1 MDWHGV
7 DWQCDFFDHRLRDHH
22 EVEEK
27 TSYILMNPVRKG
39 LCERAEDWRWVYPL
53 MIARRRTGRA
63 RHSCA
68 RCVLGCETTGAQ
80 RTARPTNARLTDHV
94 SIKVNVSA
102 LVTIMKCK
110 FAVCVLVIMAALDA
124 NAQSKPSATLIVTN
138 AVVYTVDK
146 QRPKA
151 EAVAVIG
158 DRIVAVGSRAEIEL
172 WRGPQTKVIDADGKL
187 LLPGFNDAHVHFI
200 QGGAQLDQ
208 VQLTDAATPEEFAK
222 RIAAQTKKTPKGEWI
237 LGGRWDETKWPNQEL
252 PTKELVDRVTGDTPM
267 FVERYDGHEALANS
281 AAMKLAGI
289 DPKTAE
295 IPGGV
300 IVRDA
305 SGNPT
310 GVFKDAAM
318 TLIYKAIPPMTHE
331 QRLRA
336 ARGALK
342 HAASL
347 GVTSVQHMNPEFA
360 DVAAY
365 SELAEKGELTTRLYA
380 VPMETDW
387 RDQAKVGIRRAW
399 GSSYLRLGAVKGY
412 ADGSLGSRT
421 AYMFEPFNDDPG
433 NRGLLSDEMHPPS
446 AMRDRLMQADAAGL
460 QLRVHAIGDRAI
472 SMILD
477 IFADIEKEHGYH
489 DQRFAIEHA
498 QHMAQKDLERFAKLH
513 VIASMQPYHAIDD
526 GRWAE
531 PRLGHE
537 RARYSYAWRSF
548 LDHGVTLAFGTD
560 WPVAPLDPMP
570 GVYAAVTRATLD
582 GKNPGG
588 WIPEEKIT
596 LPEAIEAYTMGA
608 AFAEFQERE
617 KGSITPGKL
626 ADMVIV
632 SDNIFELKP
641 EAIRNVK
648 VQTTIVG
655 GKVVYGER

>member
-1 MDWHGV
+1 
-7 DWQCDFFDHRLRDHH
+7 
-22 EVEEK
+22 
-27 TSYILMNPVRKG
+27 
-39 LCERAEDWRWVYPL
+39 
-53 MIARRRTGRA
+53 
-63 RHSCA
+63 
-68 RCVLGCETTGAQ
+68 
-80 RTARPTNARLTDHV
+80 
-94 SIKVNVSA
+94 
-102 LVTIMKCK
+102 
-110 FAVCVLVIMAALDA
+110 MASLDA
-124 NAQSKPSATLIVTN
+124 NAELKPSATLIVTN
-138 AVVYTVDK
+138 AAVYTVDK
-146 QRPKA
+146 QQPKA
-151 EAVAVIG
+151 EAVAVVG
-158 DRIVAVGSRAEIEL
+158 DRIVAAGSRADIDL
-172 WRGPQTKVIDADGKL
+172 WRGPKTKLIDAEGKL
-187 LLPGFNDAHVHFI
+187 LLPGFNDAHLHFI
-200 QGGAQLDQ
+200 QGGAQLEQ

-222 RIAAQTKKTPKGEWI
+222 RIAVQIKKTPKGEWI
-237 LGGRWDETKWPNQEL
+237 LGGRWDETKWPKPVL
-252 PTKELVDRVTGDTPM
+252 PTKDLVDPVTGDIPM

-281 AAMKLAGI
+281 AAMKLAGV
-289 DPKTAE
+289 DAKTPDV
-295 IPGGV
+295 PGGV
-300 IVRDA
+300 IMRDA

-310 GVFKDAAM
+310 VIFKDAAM
-318 TLIYKAIPPMTHE
+318 PLIYKSIPPMTHE

-342 HAASL
+342 LAASL

-365 SELAEKGELTTRLYA
+365 SELAEKGELTTRIYA

-399 GSSYLRLGAVKGY
+399 GSSFLRLGAVKGY

-421 AYMFEPFNDDPG
+421 AYMFEPFTDDPG

-460 QLRVHAIGDRAI
+460 QLRVHAIGDRGI
-472 SMILD
+472 SMTLD
-477 IFADIEKEHGYH
+477 IFADIEKEYGYH
-489 DQRFAIEHA
+489 DQRFVVEHA
-498 QHMAQKDLERFAKLH
+498 QHTAQKDFERFAKLH

-531 PRLGHE
+531 ARLGHA

-560 WPVAPLDPMP
+560 WPVAPLDPML

-582 GKNPGG
+582 GKNPDG

-608 AFAEFQERE
+608 ALAEFQDSE

-626 ADMVIV
+626 ADMVIL

-648 VQTTIVG
+648 VKTTIVG
-655 GKVVYGER
+655 GKVVYGEQ

>member
-1 MDWHGV
+1 M

-80 RTARPTNARLTDHV
+80 RIARPTNARLTDHV

-110 FAVCVLVIMAALDA
+110 FALCVLVIMAALDA

-146 QRPKA
+146 QCPKA

-570 GVYAAVTRATLD
+570 GVYAAVTRATLV

-626 ADMVIV
+626 ADM
-632 SDNIFELKP
+632 S
-641 EAIRNVK
+641 
-648 VQTTIVG
+648 
-655 GKVVYGER
+655 

>member
-1 MDWHGV
+1 
-7 DWQCDFFDHRLRDHH
+7 
-22 EVEEK
+22 
-27 TSYILMNPVRKG
+27 
-39 LCERAEDWRWVYPL
+39 
-53 MIARRRTGRA
+53 
-63 RHSCA
+63 
-68 RCVLGCETTGAQ
+68 
-80 RTARPTNARLTDHV
+80 
-94 SIKVNVSA
+94 
-102 LVTIMKCK
+102 
-110 FAVCVLVIMAALDA
+110 MAALDA
-124 NAQSKPSATLIVTN
+124 NAQPQPSATLVVTN
-138 AVVYTVDK
+138 AAVYTVDK
-146 QRPKA
+146 QHPKA

-158 DRIVAVGSRAEIEL
+158 DRIVAVGSRADIDL
-172 WRGPQTKVIDADGKL
+172 WRGPQTKVIDAGGKL

-200 QGGAQLDQ
+200 QGGAQLVQ
-208 VQLTDAATPEEFAK
+208 VDLVDAATPEEFAK
-222 RIAAQTKKTPKGEWI
+222 RIAAQVKKTPKGEWI
-237 LGGRWDETKWPNQEL
+237 LGGRWDETKWPKPEL
-252 PTKELVDRVTGDTPM
+252 PTKDLVDRVTGDIPL

-281 AAMKLAGI
+281 VAMKLAGV
-289 DPKTAE
+289 DAKTPDV
-295 IPGGV
+295 PGGV
-300 IVRDA
+300 IMRDA

-331 QRLRA
+331 QRLLA

-347 GVTSVQHMNPEFA
+347 GVTSVQHMNPDFA

-365 SELAEKGELTTRLYA
+365 SELAEKGELTTRIYA

-387 RDQAKVGIRRAW
+387 RDQAKVGIRHAW

-421 AYMFEPFNDDPG
+421 AYMFEPFTDDPG

-460 QLRVHAIGDRAI
+460 QLRVHAIGDRGI
-472 SMILD
+472 SMMLD

-498 QHMAQKDLERFAKLH
+498 QHTAKKDFARFAKLH

-531 PRLGHE
+531 GRLGHE

-560 WPVAPLDPMP
+560 WPVAPIDPML
-570 GVYAAVTRATLD
+570 GLYAAVTRATLD

-588 WIPEEKIT
+588 WTPEEKIT

-608 AFAEFQERE
+608 AFAEFQDSK
-617 KGSITPGKL
+617 KGSISPGKL

-641 EAIRNVK
+641 EAIRNTKVK
-648 VQTTIVG
+648 TTIVG

>member
-1 MDWHGV
+1 
-7 DWQCDFFDHRLRDHH
+7 
-22 EVEEK
+22 
-27 TSYILMNPVRKG
+27 
-39 LCERAEDWRWVYPL
+39 
-53 MIARRRTGRA
+53 
-63 RHSCA
+63 
-68 RCVLGCETTGAQ
+68 
-80 RTARPTNARLTDHV
+80 
-94 SIKVNVSA
+94 
-102 LVTIMKCK
+102 MKCK
-110 FAVCVLVIMAALDA
+110 FALCFLMFMAALDA

-138 AVVYTVDK
+138 AAVYTVDK

-158 DRIVAVGSRAEIEL
+158 DRIVAVGSRAEIDL
-172 WRGPQTKVIDADGKL
+172 WRGPQTKVIDAHGRL

-208 VQLTDAATPEEFAK
+208 VQLNDAATPEEFTK
-222 RIAAQTKKTPKGEWI
+222 RIAAKVKKTPKGEWI
-237 LGGRWDETKWPNQEL
+237 LGGRWDETKWPKEEL
-252 PTKELVDRVTGDTPM
+252 PTRELVDPVTGDIPI

-281 AAMKLAGI
+281 AAMKLAGVNAKSS
-289 DPKTAE
+289 DV
-295 IPGGV
+295 PGGV

-305 SGNPT
+305 NGNPT
-310 GVFKDAAM
+310 GVLKDAAM
-318 TLIYKAIPPMTHE
+318 TLIYKAIPPMTHD

-336 ARGALK
+336 ARAALR

-365 SELAEKGELTTRLYA
+365 SELAEKGELTTRIYA
-380 VPMETDW
+380 APIETEW
-387 RDQAKVGIRRAW
+387 RDQAKVGIRHAW

-421 AYMFEPFNDDPG
+421 AYMFEPFADDPG
-433 NRGLLSDEMHPPS
+433 NRGLLSDEMHPPG
-446 AMRDRLMQADAAGL
+446 AMRERLMQADAAGL
-460 QLRVHAIGDRAI
+460 QIRVHAIGDRAI

-477 IFADIEKEHGYH
+477 IFGDIEKEHGYH

-498 QHMAQKDLERFAKLH
+498 QHMAQKDFERFAKLH

-531 PRLGHE
+531 ARLGHD

-548 LDHGVTLAFGTD
+548 LGHGVALAFGTD
-560 WPVAPLDPMP
+560 WPVAPLDPML
-570 GVYAAVTRATLD
+570 GLYAAITRATLD
-582 GKNPGG
+582 GKHPNG

-608 AFAEFQERE
+608 AFAEFQEHE
-617 KGSITPGKL
+617 KGSITPSKL
-626 ADMVIV
+626 ADMVIL
-632 SDNIFELKP
+632 SDNLFDVKP

-648 VQTTIVG
+648 METTIVG
-655 GKVVYGER
+655 GEVTYARR

>member
-1 MDWHGV
+1 
-7 DWQCDFFDHRLRDHH
+7 
-22 EVEEK
+22 
-27 TSYILMNPVRKG
+27 
-39 LCERAEDWRWVYPL
+39 
-53 MIARRRTGRA
+53 
-63 RHSCA
+63 
-68 RCVLGCETTGAQ
+68 
-80 RTARPTNARLTDHV
+80 
-94 SIKVNVSA
+94 
-102 LVTIMKCK
+102 MKCK
-110 FAVCVLVIMAALDA
+110 FAFCVLIIMVPLGA
-124 NAQSKPSATLIVTN
+124 NAESKPSATLIVTN
-138 AVVYTVDK
+138 AAVYTVDK
-146 QRPKA
+146 QHPKA

-158 DRIVAVGSRAEIEL
+158 DRIVAVGPRADIDL
-172 WRGPQTKVIDADGKL
+172 WRGPQTKLIDAGGKL

-208 VQLTDAATPEEFAK
+208 VQLTDASTPQEFAK
-222 RIAAQTKKTPKGEWI
+222 RIAAQVKKTRKGEWI
-237 LGGRWDETKWPNQEL
+237 LGGRWDETKWPNQGL
-252 PTKELVDRVTGDTPM
+252 PTKDLVDPVTGDTPI

-289 DPKTAE
+289 DAKTADV
-295 IPGGV
+295 PGGV

-318 TLIYKAIPPMTHE
+318 PLIHKAIPPMTHE
-331 QRLRA
+331 QRVRA
-336 ARGALK
+336 ARAALK

-365 SELAEKGELTTRLYA
+365 SELAEKGELTTRIYA

-421 AYMFEPFNDDPG
+421 AYMFEPFTDDSG

-460 QLRVHAIGDRAI
+460 QIRVHAIGDRAI
-472 SMILD
+472 SMMLD
-477 IFADIEKEHGYH
+477 IFADIEKEHGYY

-498 QHMAQKDLERFAKLH
+498 QHMEQKDFDRFAKLH

-531 PRLGHE
+531 SRLGHE
-537 RARYSYAWRSF
+537 RSRYSYAWRTF
-548 LDHGVTLAFGTD
+548 IDHGVTLAFGTD
-560 WPVAPLDPMP
+560 WPVAPLDPML

-582 GKNPGG
+582 GKNPSG

-596 LPEAIEAYTMGA
+596 LPEAIEA
-608 AFAEFQERE
+608 
-617 KGSITPGKL
+617 S
-626 ADMVIV
+626 
-632 SDNIFELKP
+632 
-641 EAIRNVK
+641 
-648 VQTTIVG
+648 
-655 GKVVYGER
+655 

>member
-1 MDWHGV
+1 MM
-7 DWQCDFFDHRLRDHH
+7 
-22 EVEEK
+22 
-27 TSYILMNPVRKG
+27 T
-39 LCERAEDWRWVYPL
+39 
-53 MIARRRTGRA
+53 
-63 RHSCA
+63 
-68 RCVLGCETTGAQ
+68 
-80 RTARPTNARLTDHV
+80 
-94 SIKVNVSA
+94 
-102 LVTIMKCK
+102 CK
-110 FAVCVLVIMAALDA
+110 FTLCVLVIMATLGA
-124 NAQSKPSATLIVTN
+124 NAESKPSATLIVTN

-146 QRPKA
+146 KQSKA

-158 DRIVAVGSRAEIEL
+158 DRIVAVGSQSDIDL
-172 WRGPQTKVIDADGKL
+172 WRGPQTKVIDAGRKL

-222 RIAAQTKKTPKGEWI
+222 RIAAQVKKTPKTEWI
-237 LGGRWDETKWPNQEL
+237 VGGRWDETKWPNQGL
-252 PTKELVDRVTGDTPM
+252 PTKALVDPVTGDTPI

-289 DPKTAE
+289 DAKTPDVA
-295 IPGGV
+295 GGV

-318 TLIYKAIPPMTHE
+318 PLIFKAIPPMTHE

-336 ARGALK
+336 ARSAMK

-365 SELAEKGELTTRLYA
+365 SELAEKDELITRIYA
-380 VPMETDW
+380 APMETEW
-387 RDQAKVGIRRAW
+387 RDQAKVGIRHAW

-421 AYMFEPFNDDPG
+421 AYMFDPFTDDPG

-446 AMRDRLMQADAAGL
+446 AMRDRLTQADAAGL
-460 QLRVHAIGDRAI
+460 QIRVHAIGDRAI
-472 SMILD
+472 SMMLD
-477 IFADIEKEHGYH
+477 LFADIEKEHGYH

-498 QHMAQKDLERFAKLH
+498 QHMAQKDFERFAKLH

-531 PRLGHE
+531 GRLGHE
-537 RARYSYAWRSF
+537 RTRYSYAWRSF
-548 LDHGVTLAFGTD
+548 LDHGVALAFGTD
-560 WPVAPLDPMP
+560 WPVAPLDPLL
-570 GVYAAVTRATLD
+570 GLYAAVTRATLD

-588 WIPEEKIT
+588 WFPEEKIT
-596 LPEAIEAYTMGA
+596 LPEAIEAYTLGA
-608 AFAEFQERE
+608 AFAEFQEHE

-626 ADMVIV
+626 ADMVILN
-632 SDNIFELKP
+632 DNIFELKP

-648 VQTTIVG
+648 VKTTILG

>member
-1 MDWHGV
+1 LTNLI
-7 DWQCDFFDHRLRDHH
+7 R
-22 EVEEK
+22 VEQMFPGFG
-27 TSYILMNPVRKG
+27 IG
-39 LCERAEDWRWVYPL
+39 
-53 MIARRRTGRA
+53 
-63 RHSCA
+63 H
-68 RCVLGCETTGAQ
+68 
-80 RTARPTNARLTDHV
+80 TN
-94 SIKVNVSA
+94 
-102 LVTIMKCK
+102 MKCK
-110 FAVCVLVIMAALDA
+110 LAACFLMIVASVHA

-138 AVVYTVDK
+138 AAVYTVDK
-146 QRPKA
+146 QHPNA
-151 EAVAVIG
+151 EAVAVMG
-158 DRIVAVGSRAEIEL
+158 DRIVAVDSRAQIDL
-172 WRGPQTKVIDADGKL
+172 WRGPQTKVIDAGGKL
-187 LLPGFNDAHVHFI
+187 VLPGLNDAHVHFM

-222 RIAAQTKKTPKGEWI
+222 RIAAQVKKTPKGEWI
-237 LGGRWDETKWPNQEL
+237 LGGRWDETKWPKPEL
-252 PTKELVDRVTGDTPM
+252 PTKELVDPVTGDTPI

-281 AAMKLAGI
+281 AAMKLAGVNA
-289 DPKTAE
+289 KTPDL
-295 IPGGV
+295 PGGI

-305 SGNPT
+305 NGNPT

-318 TLIYKAIPPMTHE
+318 TLMYKAIPPMSHE

-336 ARGALK
+336 ARRALE

-365 SELAEKGELTTRLYA
+365 SELAEKGELITRIYA
-380 VPMETDW
+380 VPMETEW
-387 RDQAKVGIRRAW
+387 RDQAKVGLRHAW
-399 GSSYLRLGAVKGY
+399 GSTFLRLGAVKGY

-421 AYMFEPFNDDPG
+421 AYMFEPFSDDPG
-433 NRGLLSDEMHPPS
+433 NSGLLSDEMHPPS

-460 QLRVHAIGDRAI
+460 QVRVHAIGDRAI
-472 SMILD
+472 SMMLD

-498 QHMAQKDLERFAKLH
+498 QHMAQKDFERFAKLH

-531 PRLGHE
+531 ARLGHD
-537 RARYSYAWRSF
+537 RSRYSYAWRSF

-560 WPVAPLDPMP
+560 WPVAPLDPML

-582 GKNPGG
+582 GKNLSG

-596 LPEAIEAYTMGA
+596 LAEAIEAYTMGA
-608 AFAEFQERE
+608 AFAEFQDRE
-617 KGSITPGKL
+617 KGSIAPGKL
-626 ADMVIV
+626 ADMVIL
-632 SDNIFELKP
+632 SDNIFNLKP

-648 VQTTIVG
+648 VKTTIVG

>member
-1 MDWHGV
+1 
-7 DWQCDFFDHRLRDHH
+7 
-22 EVEEK
+22 
-27 TSYILMNPVRKG
+27 
-39 LCERAEDWRWVYPL
+39 
-53 MIARRRTGRA
+53 
-63 RHSCA
+63 
-68 RCVLGCETTGAQ
+68 
-80 RTARPTNARLTDHV
+80 
-94 SIKVNVSA
+94 
-102 LVTIMKCK
+102 MKYK
-110 FAVCVLVIMAALDA
+110 LAIYFLLLVIGVYAS
-124 NAQSKPSATLIVTN
+124 AQPKPSATLIVTN
-138 AVVYTVDK
+138 AAVYTVDK
-146 QRPKA
+146 QHPKA

-158 DRIVAVGSRAEIEL
+158 DRIVAVGSRADIDL
-172 WRGPQTKVIDADGKL
+172 WRGPQTKVIDAGGKL

-200 QGGAQLDQ
+200 QGGAQLVQ
-208 VQLTDAATPEEFAK
+208 VDLVDAASPEDFRK
-222 RIAAQTKKTPKGEWI
+222 RIAVQVKKTPKGEWI
-237 LGGRWDETKWPNQEL
+237 LGGRWDETKWPKPEL
-252 PTKELVDRVTGDTPM
+252 PTKDLVDPVTGDIPM

-281 AAMKLAGI
+281 VAMKLAGI
-289 DPKTAE
+289 DAKTPDV
-295 IPGGV
+295 PGGV
-300 IVRDA
+300 IMRDA

-318 TLIYKAIPPMTHE
+318 VLIYKAIPPMARE

-342 HAASL
+342 HGASL

-365 SELAEKGELTTRLYA
+365 SELAEKGELTTRIYA

-387 RDQAKVGIRRAW
+387 RDQAKVGIRHAW

-421 AYMFEPFNDDPG
+421 AYMFEPFTDDPG

-460 QLRVHAIGDRAI
+460 QLRVHAIGDRGI
-472 SMILD
+472 SMMLD
-477 IFADIEKEHGYH
+477 IFGDIEKEHGYH

-498 QHMAQKDLERFAKLH
+498 QHMARKDFERFAKLH

-531 PRLGHE
+531 TRLGHE

-560 WPVAPLDPMP
+560 WPVAPLDPML

-608 AFAEFQERE
+608 AFAEFQDSE
-617 KGSITPGKL
+617 KGSIIPGKL

-632 SDNIFELKP
+632 SDNIFDLKP
-641 EAIRNVK
+641 AAIRNVK
-648 VQTTIVG
+648 VKTTIVS

>member
-1 MDWHGV
+1 MLSDCH
-7 DWQCDFFDHRLRDHH
+7 
-22 EVEEK
+22 
-27 TSYILMNPVRKG
+27 
-39 LCERAEDWRWVYPL
+39 
-53 MIARRRTGRA
+53 
-63 RHSCA
+63 
-68 RCVLGCETTGAQ
+68 
-80 RTARPTNARLTDHV
+80 
-94 SIKVNVSA
+94 
-102 LVTIMKCK
+102 TIMKSN
-110 FAVCVLVIMAALDA
+110 FPVYLLVMMAALNA
-124 NAQSKPSATLIVTN
+124 NAESKPSATLIVTN
-138 AVVYTVDK
+138 AAVYTVDK
-146 QRPKA
+146 QQPKA

-158 DRIVAVGSRAEIEL
+158 DRIVAVGSHADIDL
-172 WRGPQTKVIDADGKL
+172 WRGPQTRVIDAGGKL
-187 LLPGFNDAHVHFI
+187 VLPGFNDAHVHFI

-222 RIAAQTKKTPKGEWI
+222 RIAAQVKKTPKGEWI
-237 LGGRWDETKWPNQEL
+237 LGGRWDETRWPDQKL
-252 PTKELVDRVTGDTPM
+252 PTKDLVDSVTGDTPI
-267 FVERYDGHEALANS
+267 FIERYDGHEALANS

-289 DPKTAE
+289 DAKTPEVA
-295 IPGGV
+295 GGV

-305 SGNPT
+305 GGNPT
-310 GVFKDAAM
+310 GIFKDAAM
-318 TLIYKAIPPMTHE
+318 PLIYKTVPPMTNE

-336 ARGALK
+336 VRAAIK
-342 HAASL
+342 HAGSL

-365 SELAEKGELTTRLYA
+365 SEVAEKGELTTRIYA
-380 VPMETDW
+380 APMETDW
-387 RDQAKVGIRRAW
+387 RDQAKVGIRHAW
-399 GSSYLRLGAVKGY
+399 GSSYLRLGAIKGY

-421 AYMFEPFNDDPG
+421 AYMFEPFTDDPG

-460 QLRVHAIGDRAI
+460 QIRVHAIGDRAI

-498 QHMAQKDLERFAKLH
+498 QHMAQKDFERFAKLH

-531 PRLGHE
+531 GRLGHE

-560 WPVAPLDPMP
+560 WPVAPLDPIL
-570 GVYAAVTRATLD
+570 GIYAAVTRATLD

-608 AFAEFQERE
+608 AFAEFQETR

-626 ADMVIV
+626 ADMVIT
-632 SDNIFELKP
+632 SDNIFDLKP

-648 VQTTIVG
+648 VKTTIVG
-655 GKVVYGER
+655 GKIVYGE

>member
-1 MDWHGV
+1 
-7 DWQCDFFDHRLRDHH
+7 
-22 EVEEK
+22 
-27 TSYILMNPVRKG
+27 
-39 LCERAEDWRWVYPL
+39 
-53 MIARRRTGRA
+53 
-63 RHSCA
+63 
-68 RCVLGCETTGAQ
+68 
-80 RTARPTNARLTDHV
+80 
-94 SIKVNVSA
+94 
-102 LVTIMKCK
+102 MKCK
-110 FAVCVLVIMAALDA
+110 FALCVLTIMAALDA
-124 NAQSKPSATLIVTN
+124 NAQPKPSATLIVTN
-138 AVVYTVDK
+138 AGVYTVDK

-158 DRIVAVGSRAEIEL
+158 DRIVAVGSRADIDL
-172 WRGPQTKVIDADGKL
+172 WRGPQTKVIDAGGKL

-200 QGGAQLDQ
+200 QGGAQLEQ
-208 VQLTDAATPEEFAK
+208 VNLVDASTREEFAK
-222 RIAAQTKKTPKGEWI
+222 RIAKQVVKTLKGEWI
-237 LGGRWDETKWPNQEL
+237 LGGRWDETKWAKPEL
-252 PTKELVDRVTGDTPM
+252 PTKELVDPVSGNTPI

-289 DPKTAE
+289 NSKTADV
-295 IPGGV
+295 PGGV
-300 IVRDA
+300 IVRDGN
-305 SGNPT
+305 GNPT
-310 GVFKDAAM
+310 GIFKDAAQE
-318 TLIYKAIPPMTHE
+318 LIYKAIPPMTQE
-331 QRLRA
+331 RRLRA

-360 DVAAY
+360 DVATY
-365 SELAEKGELTTRLYA
+365 SELAEKGELTTRIYA

-387 RDQAKVGIRRAW
+387 RDQANVGIRHAW

-412 ADGSLGSRT
+412 ADGSLGSQT
-421 AYMFEPFNDDPG
+421 AYMFEPFSDDPG

-460 QLRVHAIGDRAI
+460 QIRVHAIGDRAI
-472 SMILD
+472 SMMLD
-477 IFADIEKEHGYH
+477 IFGDIEKEHGYH

-498 QHMAQKDLERFAKLH
+498 QHMAQKDFERFAKLH

-531 PRLGHE
+531 ARLGHE

-560 WPVAPLDPMP
+560 WPVAPLDPMI
-570 GVYAAVTRATLD
+570 GLYAAVTRATLD

-617 KGSITPGKL
+617 TGSITPGKL

-632 SDNIFELKP
+632 SDNIFDLKP
-641 EAIRNVK
+641 ETIRNAK
-648 VQTTIVG
+648 VHTTIVG
-655 GKVVYGER
+655 GKVVYGEAAYQ

>member
-1 MDWHGV
+1 
-7 DWQCDFFDHRLRDHH
+7 
-22 EVEEK
+22 
-27 TSYILMNPVRKG
+27 
-39 LCERAEDWRWVYPL
+39 
-53 MIARRRTGRA
+53 
-63 RHSCA
+63 
-68 RCVLGCETTGAQ
+68 
-80 RTARPTNARLTDHV
+80 
-94 SIKVNVSA
+94 
-102 LVTIMKCK
+102 MKCK
-110 FAVCVLVIMAALDA
+110 FALCVLVVMAALVA
-124 NAQSKPSATLIVTN
+124 NAESKPSATLIVTN
-138 AVVYTVDK
+138 AAVYTVDK
-146 QRPKA
+146 QQPKA

-158 DRIVAVGSRAEIEL
+158 DRIVAVGSRADIDL
-172 WRGPQTKVIDADGKL
+172 WRGPQTKVIDAGGKL
-187 LLPGFNDAHVHFI
+187 LLPGFNDAHAHFL

-208 VQLTDAATPEEFAK
+208 AQLTDAATPEELAK
-222 RIAAQTKKTPKGEWI
+222 RIAAQVKKTAKGEWI

-252 PTKELVDRVTGDTPM
+252 PTKALVDPVTGDTPI

-281 AAMKLAGI
+281 AAMKLAGV
-289 DPKTAE
+289 DAKTPDV
-295 IPGGV
+295 PGGV

-318 TLIYKAIPPMTHE
+318 PLVYKAIPPMTHE

-336 ARGALK
+336 ARGAMK

-365 SELAEKGELTTRLYA
+365 SELAEKGELTTRIYA
-380 VPMETDW
+380 APMETDW
-387 RDQAKVGIRRAW
+387 RDQAKVGIRHAW

-421 AYMFEPFNDDPG
+421 AYMFEPFTDDAG
-433 NRGLLSDEMHPPS
+433 NRGLLSDEMHPSS

-460 QLRVHAIGDRAI
+460 QIRVHAIGDRAI
-472 SMILD
+472 SMTLD

-498 QHMAQKDLERFAKLH
+498 QHMAQKDFERFAKLH

-531 PRLGHE
+531 GRLGRE

-548 LDHGVTLAFGTD
+548 LDHGVALAFGTD
-560 WPVAPLDPMP
+560 WPVAPLDPML
-570 GVYAAVTRATLD
+570 GIYAAVTRATLD
-582 GKNPGG
+582 GKNSDG

-608 AFAEFQERE
+608 AFAEFQENE

-626 ADMVIV
+626 ADMVLV

-648 VQTTIVG
+648 VKTTIVG

>member
-1 MDWHGV
+1 VAQLKGNFAG
-7 DWQCDFFDHRLRDHH
+7 CLDF
-22 EVEEK
+22 
-27 TSYILMNPVRKG
+27 
-39 LCERAEDWRWVYPL
+39 
-53 MIARRRTGRA
+53 A
-63 RHSCA
+63 RHD
-68 RCVLGCETTGAQ
+68 
-80 RTARPTNARLTDHV
+80 TDVYEIGVAHT
-94 SIKVNVSA
+94 
-102 LVTIMKCK
+102 LIMKCK
-110 FAVCVLVIMAALDA
+110 LAVYFSILMVALNTD
-124 NAQSKPSATLIVTN
+124 AQSKPSATLIVTN
-138 AVVYTVDK
+138 AAVYTVDK

-158 DRIVAVGSRAEIEL
+158 ERIVAVGSRAEIDL

-208 VQLTDAATPEEFAK
+208 VQLTDAATPDEFAK
-222 RIAAQTKKTPKGEWI
+222 RIAAQVKKTPKGEWI
-237 LGGRWDETKWPNQEL
+237 LGGRWDETKWPKPEL
-252 PTKELVDRVTGDTPM
+252 PTKDLVDPVTDDIPM

-281 AAMKLAGI
+281 AAMKMARI
-289 DPKTAE
+289 DAKTPDVA
-295 IPGGV
+295 GGV
-300 IVRDA
+300 IVRDG

-318 TLIYKAIPPMTHE
+318 ALINKAIPPMTRD
-331 QRLRA
+331 QRFRA
-336 ARGALK
+336 ARRAME

-365 SELAEKGELTTRLYA
+365 SELAEKGGLTTRIYA
-380 VPMETDW
+380 APMETDW
-387 RDQAKVGIRRAW
+387 RDQAKVGIRHAW

-421 AYMFEPFNDDPG
+421 AYMFEPFTDDPS
-433 NRGLLSDEMHPPS
+433 NRGLLSDEMHPPG
-446 AMRDRLMQADAAGL
+446 AMRERLMQADDAGL
-460 QLRVHAIGDRAI
+460 QIRVHAIGDRAI

-498 QHMAQKDLERFAKLH
+498 QHMAPKDFERFAKLH

-531 PRLGHE
+531 ARLGHD

-560 WPVAPLDPMP
+560 WPVAPLDPML
-570 GVYAAVTRATLD
+570 GLYAAVTRATLD
-582 GKNPGG
+582 GKHPGG
-588 WIPEEKIT
+588 WIPGEKIT

-608 AFAEFQERE
+608 AFAEFQEHE

-626 ADMVIV
+626 ADMVILN
-632 SDNIFELKP
+632 DNIFDLKP

-648 VQTTIVG
+648 VETTIVG
-655 GKVVYGER
+655 GKVTYARQ